1 MRQLKAFATTFIIS
15 FSVMLC
21 GFMAMYWISVYDAPQ
36 ATGENKTGVPVL
48 TPDYNDS
55 KTTLVIL
62 DADSADFFF
71 LIKLNALQNKVNVVS
86 LPSSLHLSSAGR
98 TLGES
103 MAYAGAM
110 QCVQDIS
117 ENFDISVDYHLVCGL
132 DSIEKITAG
141 FAPFDVSS
149 VDGIPQSV
157 SSYILN
163 GRNTTGIAALS
174 AAVYSHASVLDNLV
188 GITFLNM
195 AAEKLIRDNMESI
208 YATSIDSIKEN
219 FSRLST
225 NMNTEDLD
233 RLKRIMAFLLADNVQ
248 FDRIVL
254 SDAATAQQDI
264 NRILKE

>member
-1 MRQLKAFATTFIIS
+1 MRQLKAFATTFIIT

-21 GFMAMYWISVYDAPQ
+21 GFMVMYWISVYDAPQ
-36 ATGENKTGVPVL
+36 AAGENKTGVPVL

-86 LPSSLHLSSAGR
+86 LPASLHLSSAGR

-103 MAYAGAM
+103 MVYAGAM

-117 ENFDISVDYHLVCGL
+117 ESFDISVDYHLVCSH
-132 DSIEKITAG
+132 DSVEKITSG
-141 FAPFDVSS
+141 FVPFDISS
-149 VDGIPQSV
+149 AEDIPQSV

-163 GRNTTGIAALS
+163 NRSITETAALS
-174 AAVYSHASVLDNLV
+174 AAVYSHAAVLDNDV
-188 GITFLNM
+188 GLTFLN
-195 AAEKLIRDNMESI
+195 AAVEKLIRDNMEAI

-219 FSRLST
+219 FSRLDT

-233 RLKRIMAFLLADNVQ
+233 RMKRIMTFLLANKVQ

-254 SDAATAQQDI
+254 SDTETAQQDI